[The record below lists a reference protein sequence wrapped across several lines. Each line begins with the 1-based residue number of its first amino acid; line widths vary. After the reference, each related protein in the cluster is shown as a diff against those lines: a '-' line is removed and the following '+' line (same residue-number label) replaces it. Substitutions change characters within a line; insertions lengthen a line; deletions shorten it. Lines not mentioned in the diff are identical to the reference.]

1 MTDVIGILY
10 LSFLCYF
17 FYKLYKKWKNND
29 ESEEDDSGIEFNR
42 VTQDIEILNQFQE
55 ELNCI
60 EHLLNVIEVCEPNE
74 HATGITISWSD
85 VTGNNY
91 HYDFVIDGSDE
102 VSELLKGIAYHERKL
117 LRTSLK
123 AQIRKMSAPL

>member
-42 VTQDIEILNQFQE
+42 VTQDIEILNQLQE